1 MGSPDGEA
9 MDAVHEATIN
19 RDTAHIGLVLHDRLI
34 LVLHERGVQL
44 RLADRKRLSLSLR
57 GRNRRRLKQRYQSPI
72 GNSRQSFDQ
81 FVVSKDNIITGRLN
95 ALQVAKGER
104 TAERDGAPRGP
115 DGQSEISWMSQHC
128 WRFKPIAD
136 PARRIGSEGRLYGE
150 PIGYLRLSLSKI
162 AQVSRQNGR
171 RHAAQNE
178 RHLSNFAQHPPLA

>member
-136 PARRIGSEGRLYGE
+136 PARRIGSEKGACTE
-150 PIGYLRLSLSKI
+150 SLSVI
-162 AQVSRQNGR
+162 FGYR
-171 RHAAQNE
+171 
-178 RHLSNFAQHPPLA
+178 